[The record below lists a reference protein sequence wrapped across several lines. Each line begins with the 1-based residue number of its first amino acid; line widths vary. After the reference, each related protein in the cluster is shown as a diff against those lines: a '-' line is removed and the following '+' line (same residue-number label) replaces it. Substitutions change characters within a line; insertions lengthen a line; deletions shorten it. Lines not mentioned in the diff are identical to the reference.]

1 MRSPMLRSFLFLE
14 LKQVK
19 NWFRQAKE
27 EPKKLLPVIFMGG
40 ALIIMLIALIHAP
53 QKEIETQVMEVNIFL
68 AILFAIGLLFVG
80 TVLLNGIFKSTIL
93 FKKADVN
100 FLFTAPVAP
109 QTVLIFGMVRSFY
122 TYILSTLFILY
133 QAANL
138 RSLGITFGQIV
149 LLMLVVAWSLFI
161 SGICGMLLYAKTLGN
176 SLRRTAAVVVVAV
189 LLLGILAWFGWL
201 YYSEGFAIKAAVERF
216 TNAPLLVLYPF
227 IGWMVAPMQWV
238 ILGPTVWNI
247 LGTVIFLIAAPIMMF
262 VMYRTPVDYYE
273 DAINLMAAK
282 QGQEIQRHGSFSEQ
296 LEVQRQMQARKARVR
311 RSGFGKGSGAKL
323 LFYRLQKEEAR
334 LHRLPYWVRMLV
346 PPLLLP
352 VILFVANRTLNLIPE
367 LYAKAPS
374 ALLFVFLMASFIS
387 SMRSSLLTL
396 YTEDS
401 FLLLP
406 LKPSQKFFYIVA
418 FDIADRFMSV
428 FPPLLMTAAA
438 AAFIAGE
445 NLPLMLLYGLIG
457 ALYLLCFYA
466 WLMLWQIIIFRLM
479 GDLGN
484 PVSVTLFMIG
494 QVILVSAFF
503 GIVGYSLTLETARAA
518 TVLGFVALSGLLP
531 FGLLMPLGTSLL
543 KRGRR

>member
-1 MRSPMLRSFLFLE
+1 MLRSFLYLE

-27 EPKKLLPVIFMGG
+27 EPKKLVPVIVMGG
-40 ALIIMLIALIHAP
+40 ALVIMLIALIHAP

-227 IGWMVAPMQWV
+227 VGWMVAPMQWV
-238 ILGPTVWNI
+238 ILGPTTWNI

>member
-53 QKEIETQVMEVNIFL
+53 QQEIETQIKEVNIFL
-68 AILFAIGLLFVG
+68 AILFGIGLVFVG

-138 RSLGITFGQIV
+138 RSLGITLGQII
-149 LLMLVVAWSLFI
+149 LLMLVAAWSLFI

-176 SLRRTAAVVVVAV
+176 SMKRTAAVILVAV
-189 LLLGILAWFGWL
+189 LLLGVVAWFGWL
-201 YYSEGFAIKAAVERF
+201 YYSEGFAIKAAVDRF
-216 TNAPLLVLYPF
+216 TDSPLLVLYPF
-227 IGWMVAPMQWV
+227 VGWMVAPMQWV

-247 LGTVIFLIAAPIMMF
+247 LGTVIFLIAAPLMMF

-352 VILFVANRTLNLIPE
+352 VILFVANRTLDLKPE
-367 LYAKAPS
+367 LYAKAPG
-374 ALLFVFLMASFIS
+374 ALLFVFLLASFFS
-387 SMRSSLLTL
+387 TMRSSLITL

-406 LKPSQKFFYIVA
+406 LKPSQKFFYITA
-418 FDIADRFMSV
+418 FDLADRFMSF

-438 AAFIAGE
+438 AAVIAGE
-445 NLPLMLLYGLIG
+445 NLPLMLFYGLMS
-457 ALYLLCFYA
+457 ALYLLSLYA

-484 PVSVTLFMIG
+484 MISVTLFMIG
-494 QVILVSAFF
+494 HIFMGIAFF
-503 GIVGYSLTLETARAA
+503 SLVGYSLTLDPAGAAR
-518 TVLGFVALSGLLP
+518 LYGFIALSGLIPLA
-531 FGLLMPLGTSLL
+531 LLMPLGTSLL